1 MTENEIFIK
10 AIHQWVVRYGM
21 SQMPEDV
28 VEWYDEEI
36 GSTDPDYV
44 FDYSEEDAQDELNL
58 LASYNEIEYVNE
70 DRENSQDLALELM
83 EQHNGE
89 SF

>member
-1 MTENEIFIK
+1 MTENEIYIK
-10 AIHQWVVRYGM
+10 AVHQWVVRYGM
-21 SQMPEDV
+21 EQMPEDV
-28 VEWYDEEI
+28 VGWCDEEI

-44 FDYSEEDAQDELNL
+44 LDYSEEDSQDELNL
-58 LASYNEIEYVNE
+58 LDSYNEIEYSGE

-83 EQHNGE
+83 EQYDGQ